1 MAWRY
6 GQAAPKA
13 VIARTPAFHA
23 HLKNVNSAR
32 GFRAGQGIRSL
43 PIREV
48 GLKDR
53 VQDSEPCLRLRFV
66 LIFANLETLID
77 VNNIGGVRLGRVL
90 DRRKL
95 ELATVLCGFG
105 TLLFFLVS
113 LSSLAFEK
121 IE

>member
-77 VNNIGGVRLGRVL
+77 VNNRSEEHTS
-90 DRRKL
+90 
-95 ELATVLCGFG
+95 ELQSPYVIPYA
-105 TLLFFLVS
+105 FF
-113 LSSLAFEK
+113 
-121 IE
+121 